1 MIDLILLNANIITLD
16 PKQKGARSIAI
27 RGNKIHAV
35 ADNDAQKYYKHNHTQ
50 VIDCD
55 EKTVIPGFCDTHFH
69 LRSSAAS
76 IVTLDLSNQE
86 KVKSISDVQTRI
98 REFSKKLAPEKWI
111 RAAGYHEFQ
120 LAEKR
125 HPTRGDLDTAASR
138 HPVRLAHQSRHVH
151 VLNSLALDQVG
162 IFRDTPDPPRGLI
175 DRNLNSAEPTGILF
189 EMSDFLSKRIPPLD
203 ESELNRGVSLLNQKL
218 LSKGITSIQD
228 ASSYNDL
235 KQWEMLSSLKERG
248 VFLPRISMM
257 LGLQGFKN
265 LDQCDF
271 SCSAGKDQ
279 LRMGSVKIIL
289 DETTGQLHPAQS
301 ELNRLVLEIHRA
313 GLQAA
318 IHAIEELAV
327 ESACSAIEF
336 ALQKAPKPDHRHRIE
351 HCSICSPSLARRIA
365 SLGIMVVTQ
374 LPFIYYNGDRY
385 LETVLNHQLQHLYPI
400 GTLIK
405 NGVTVAAS
413 SDSPI
418 VAPDP
423 LVGIYAAVSRRSKA
437 GKRILPK
444 EQINPLDAIR
454 MYTTN
459 AAKATFDE
467 TKRGS
472 ITPGKL
478 ADLAVLNGDPT
489 KLPVDEIKN
498 LEVEMTIL
506 DGKIV
511 WDKNA

>member
-16 PKQKGARSIAI
+16 PKQKRAHLVAI
-27 RGNKIHAV
+27 RKNRIHAV
-35 ADNDAQKYYKHNHTQ
+35 ADNDAQKYLKHTHTQ
-50 VIDCD
+50 VIDCNG
-55 EKTVIPGFCDTHFH
+55 KTVIPGFCDAHFH

-76 IVTLDLSNQE
+76 LVTLDLSDQV

-98 REFSKKLAPEKWI
+98 REFSKKLAPAMWI
-111 RAAGYHEFQ
+111 RAAGYHEFY

-125 HPTRGDLDTAASR
+125 HPTRGDLDKAAPQ

-162 IFRDTPDPPRGLI
+162 ISRYTPDPPGGLI
-175 DRNLNSAEPTGILF
+175 DRDLNSGEPTGILF
-189 EMSDFLSKRIPPLD
+189 EMNDFLSKRIPPLD
-203 ESELNRGVSLLNQKL
+203 ESELNRGVKLINQNL
-218 LSKGITSIQD
+218 LSMGITSIQD
-228 ASSYNDL
+228 ASSHNDV
-235 KQWEMLSSLKERG
+235 KQWKMLSSLKEGG

-257 LGLQGFKN
+257 LGMQGFSN
-265 LDQCDF
+265 LEKSDF
-271 SCSAGKDQ
+271 SCSTDKDQ
-279 LRMGSVKIIL
+279 LRPGAVKIIL
-289 DETTGQLHPAQS
+289 DETTGQLYPPQS

-313 GLQAA
+313 GLQVAM
-318 IHAIEELAV
+318 HAIEEPAV
-327 ESACSAIEF
+327 ESACNAIEF
-336 ALQKAPKPDHRHRIE
+336 ALQKAPNSDHRHRIE
-351 HCSICSPSLARRIA
+351 HCSICSPSLAKRIA
-365 SLGIMVVTQ
+365 SSGIMVVTQ
-374 LPFIYYNGDRY
+374 PPFIYYNGDRY
-385 LETVLNHQLQHLYPI
+385 LETVSNHQLQHLYSI
-400 GTLIK
+400 GTLLK

-423 LVGIYAAVSRRSKA
+423 LAGIYAAVSRRSKA
-437 GKRILPK
+437 GKQVLPK
-444 EQINPLDAIR
+444 EQINPLDALQ

-467 TKRGS
+467 TKKGS

-478 ADLAVLNGDPT
+478 ADLVVLNGDPT
-489 KLPVDEIKN
+489 KLPADEIKD

-511 WDKNA
+511 WDKKA